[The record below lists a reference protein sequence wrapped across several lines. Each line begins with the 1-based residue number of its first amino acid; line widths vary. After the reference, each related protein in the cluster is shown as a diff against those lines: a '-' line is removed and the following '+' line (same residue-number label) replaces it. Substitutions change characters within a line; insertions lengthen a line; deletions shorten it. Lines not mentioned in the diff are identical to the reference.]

1 MQLNELKAKINSI
14 TNTGKVTKAL
24 ELIAA
29 TKQRKNQ
36 INLKNSRYARN
47 ALKENLNNL
56 YDDIIR
62 SIAYEELPYFFK
74 NNEES
79 NKVLIICVMS
89 KRGLCGSLNS
99 KLFYS
104 IIKLK
109 DKLQEQK
116 LSVEFISINRMAQV
130 YLSSF
135 KENIK
140 AYFNNISENP
150 SYDEVLPLI
159 SFIID
164 KYEDKTY
171 KQIYIAYSEFIKTGI
186 FKPTINQILPI
197 QINQEKE
204 LNTNNQINQT
214 TEKLNSILLIEPN
227 PLEVLTKISKLY
239 LEFEIFEAILSSIA
253 SENTARMI
261 SMKKATDNISS
272 LKNKLILRMNK
283 LRQAKITRQVSEVI
297 AGIK

>member
-1 MQLNELKAKINSI
+1 MQINELKTKINSI

-36 INLKNSRYARN
+36 INLKNSRYARD
-47 ALKENLNNL
+47 ALKINLNNL
-56 YDDIIR
+56 YEDILR
-62 SIAYEELPYFFK
+62 SVSIEELPIFFK
-74 NNEES
+74 TNEES
-79 NKVLIICVMS
+79 NKSLIICVMS

-104 IIKLK
+104 ILKLK
-109 DKLQEQK
+109 DQLQEQNIA
-116 LSVEFISINRMAQV
+116 VEFISINRMAQV

-159 SFIID
+159 SFVID
-164 KYEDKTY
+164 KHKNKTY
-171 KQIYIAYSEFIKTGI
+171 KQIYIAYSEFIKTGE

-197 QINQEKE
+197 KITQQDNKQTKE
-204 LNTNNQINQT
+204 ETLNP
-214 TEKLNSILLIEPN
+214 ILLIEPN
-227 PLEVLTKISKLY
+227 PLEVLTKLSELY
-239 LEFEIFEAILSSIA
+239 IQFEIFEAILSSTA

-261 SMKKATDNISS
+261 SMKKATDNIAT
-272 LKNKLILRMNK
+272 LKNKLTLQMNK
-283 LRQAKITRQVSEVI
+283 LRQAKITQQVSEII